1 MGITFA
7 ILNWDGTTPVLRDNL
22 RTWKRGFTITEI
34 VCLIKFEDTP
44 VWSGVF
50 LSNRSLVASRTSS
63 FVRFLSLNLK
73 LFRLCAI
80 RPVGSLLDM
89 FILLT
94 VLVAISLKN
103 LLKWQAIESWSSM
116 SKPFVVKCDII
127 LLFLLFLFIVE
138 KRICHVTISNFSCRK
153 DERVPPCKNITIS
166 HVSYTAFVLL
176 FCIPIM
182 HNITSSFCFRYRN
195 KFLLSYGLGSFKSDI
210 AL

>member
-50 LSNRSLVASRTSS
+50 LSNRSLVASRTYS

-73 LFRLCAI
+73 LF

-116 SKPFVVKCDII
+116 SKPFTVKCDII
-127 LLFLLFLFIVE
+127 LLFLVFLFIVE
-138 KRICHVTISNFSCRK
+138 KRICHVFRRFFWLSASCFWK
-153 DERVPPCKNITIS
+153 KI
-166 HVSYTAFVLL
+166 
-176 FCIPIM
+176 
-182 HNITSSFCFRYRN
+182 
-195 KFLLSYGLGSFKSDI
+195 FLADLMTWL
-210 AL
+210 